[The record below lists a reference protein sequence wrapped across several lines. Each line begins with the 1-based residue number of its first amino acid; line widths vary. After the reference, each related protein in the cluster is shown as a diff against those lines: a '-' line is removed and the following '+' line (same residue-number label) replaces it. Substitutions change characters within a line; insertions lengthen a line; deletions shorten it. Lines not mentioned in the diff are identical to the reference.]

1 MSDIT
6 FKVNNPLK
14 IKSGTGVSISSDGKS
29 FDEKGFDGQQK
40 ADIRISIPQEVGTN
54 SNVEFNKVSLSPE
67 TLTIGTGSR
76 KIVLKDGIISG
87 SLNTE
92 SEFIITGN
100 YIPEEGLTFKGGLNA
115 PTQSFAATQTTQS
128 NNTGS
133 TKFGTEID
141 SHRQRFTGSLE
152 LTGSFDINDIAGE
165 LIEISNDGNLTD
177 ASSGSLIT
185 EAAAST
191 YLASLRPDRDYLR
204 KSFVHT
210 GSFINST
217 TSSFNAITA
226 SAPSNLSTT
235 NENDFMFFINGML
248 VENNALTINQK
259 TSTNLELRLDSSE
272 LGYTLEVSDE
282 IIGFG
287 KFNS

>member
-141 SHRQRFTGSLE
+141 SHRQRFTGS
-152 LTGSFDINDIAGE
+152 
-165 LIEISNDGNLTD
+165 
-177 ASSGSLIT
+177 
-185 EAAAST
+185 
-191 YLASLRPDRDYLR
+191 
-204 KSFVHT
+204 
-210 GSFINST
+210 FINST

>member
-54 SNVEFNKVSLSPE
+54 SNVAFTKLQSL
-67 TLTIGTGSR
+67 
-76 KIVLKDGIISG
+76 K
-87 SLNTE
+87 
-92 SEFIITGN
+92 
-100 YIPEEGLTFKGGLNA
+100 
-115 PTQSFAATQTTQS
+115 
-128 NNTGS
+128 
-133 TKFGTEID
+133 
-141 SHRQRFTGSLE
+141 
-152 LTGSFDINDIAGE
+152 
-165 LIEISNDGNLTD
+165 
-177 ASSGSLIT
+177 
-185 EAAAST
+185 
-191 YLASLRPDRDYLR
+191 PDRDYLR